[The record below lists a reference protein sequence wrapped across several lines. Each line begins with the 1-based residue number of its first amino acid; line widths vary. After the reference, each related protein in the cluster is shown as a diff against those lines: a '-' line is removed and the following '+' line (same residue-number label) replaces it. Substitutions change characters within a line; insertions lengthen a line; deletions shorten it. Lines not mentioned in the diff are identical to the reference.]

1 MAPWPRHAAKVFSVS
16 PTRPAPG
23 TILRARDAKGVPGG
37 CSIWSGTLSRLARAR
52 RCRELARC
60 LLGTL
65 RRQTSEHRPACG
77 RHHSEGMGMRVQT
90 RRGSPAVERSESTE
104 RSMEW
109 NQGGWVQTALAVLLF
124 LSALLNV
131 VALSGPM

>member
-1 MAPWPRHAAKVFSVS
+1 
-16 PTRPAPG
+16 
-23 TILRARDAKGVPGG
+23 
-37 CSIWSGTLSRLARAR
+37 
-52 RCRELARC
+52 
-60 LLGTL
+60 
-65 RRQTSEHRPACG
+65 
-77 RHHSEGMGMRVQT
+77 MRVQT
-90 RRGSPAVERSESTE
+90 RRGSPAVERYESTE